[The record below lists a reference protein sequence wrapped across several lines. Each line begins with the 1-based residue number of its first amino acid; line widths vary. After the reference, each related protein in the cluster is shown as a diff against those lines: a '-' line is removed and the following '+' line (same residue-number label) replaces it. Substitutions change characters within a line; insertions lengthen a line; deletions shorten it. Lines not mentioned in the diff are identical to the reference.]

1 MFSTQ
6 FSTLVIL
13 AAGLSTPVS
22 AAPASVKR
30 SDAALALAAREPQL
44 NTTLPNQL
52 PIQGVLPFDITI
64 TPEAQNT
71 TVSLPAG
78 FPFKR
83 DLEARQ
89 FNTTL
94 PNQLPV
100 QGVLPFD
107 ITLTPGAQN
116 TTVGLPSGFPF
127 KRGLEARQFNATLPN
142 QLPVEGVLPFDNTLT
157 PGAQNTTVGLPSNF
171 PFKFKRDDDD
181 ASNSDDIDDGVF
193 NFTRNAHLPLWTK
206 IPIGLFPENGNITDS
221 DNTNDTDTDTSGGF
235 PFVFW
240 GDEGDDSEQDLS
252 TEKRQFNFTLPNRLP
267 VEGALPFGLNVTT
280 GERNSTVGLPSGFPF

>member
-6 FSTLVIL
+6 LSTLVIV
-13 AAGLSTPVS
+13 AAGLSTFVS

-30 SDAALALAAREPQL
+30 GDASPALVAREPQF

-52 PIQGVLPFDITI
+52 PVAGVLPFNITI
-64 TPEAQNT
+64 TPGAQNT
-71 TVSLPAG
+71 TVGLPAG

-83 DLEARQ
+83 YLEARQ

-127 KRGLEARQFNATLPN
+127 KRGLEARQLNTTLPN
-142 QLPVEGVLPFDNTLT
+142 QLPVEGVLPFDITLT

-181 ASNSDDIDDGVF
+181 TANSENDMDDGVF

-206 IPIGLFPENGNITDS
+206 IPIGLFPDNGNITDT
-221 DNTNDTDTDTSGGF
+221 DNANDTDTDTSGGF

-240 GDEGDDSEQDLS
+240 GDEGDEQDLNA
-252 TEKRQFNFTLPNRLP
+252 EKRQFNFTLPNRLP
-267 VEGALPFGLNVTT
+267 VEGTLPFGLNFTS
-280 GERNSTVGLPSGFPF
+280 GEQNSTVGLPSDFPF